1 MGMEKDYKQ
10 LFIEYCN
17 KNWDLEWY
25 EVAKALDIMEKMRCP
40 LSMANEVVSDYIR
53 DLADD
58 FEIDNDLDDDWYF
71 DTIDD
76 EDEFFFELDI
86 FPTESK

>member
-1 MGMEKDYKQ
+1 
-10 LFIEYCN
+10 
-17 KNWDLEWY
+17 
-25 EVAKALDIMEKMRCP
+25 MEKMRCP